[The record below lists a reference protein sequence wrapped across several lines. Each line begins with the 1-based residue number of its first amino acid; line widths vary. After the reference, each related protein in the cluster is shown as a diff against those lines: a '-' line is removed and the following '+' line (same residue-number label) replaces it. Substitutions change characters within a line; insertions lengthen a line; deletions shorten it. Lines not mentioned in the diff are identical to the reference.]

1 MTQVQQPLDLY
12 TVCTYNCS
20 MDVIWDP
27 VKARANWRK
36 HGVDFADAAVALQ
49 DEYALT
55 IVTVEDGEQRFK
67 SLAMSP
73 ENRLLLIVYA
83 EDDENTI
90 AIISAR
96 LASASQKRQYYENNY
111 DE

>member
-1 MTQVQQPLDLY
+1 
-12 TVCTYNCS
+12 
-20 MDVIWDP
+20 MDVVWDP
-27 VKARANWRK
+27 AKARTNRRK

-55 IVTVEDGEQRFK
+55 IATVEDGEQRFK

-73 ENRLLLIVYA
+73 DQSVLLIVYA
-83 EDDENTI
+83 EDDESTI

-96 LASASQKRQYYENNY
+96 RASPSQKRQYYENNY

>member
-1 MTQVQQPLDLY
+1 M
-12 TVCTYNCS
+12 
-20 MDVIWDP
+20 
-27 VKARANWRK
+27 
-36 HGVDFADAAVALQ
+36 DFADAAVALQ

-55 IVTVEDGEQRFK
+55 IVTIEGGEQRFK

-73 ENRLLLIVYA
+73 DGHLLLIVYA
-83 EDDENTI
+83 EDDESTI

-96 LASASQKRQYYENNY
+96 RASALQKRQYYEQNY